1 MVIRCE
7 LLDKISAMKQ
17 TFLAAYPRIGTKKKR
32 TSVKEL
38 EKSPYYWFWA
48 YMRRNKEY
56 LECCDKNGAGKL
68 AKLYQDFGDIR
79 SEDFAEWWGGS
90 SQKGGYLFGE
100 TPNEINLKQLKDK
113 NEWSEDWNENI
124 AVFAVNLSIGR
135 RKLQQYFAAQLET
148 IHKGKRGR
156 KSMGGTATT
165 ARYKLY
171 RNYSVSNLKKMLEA
185 YDAWVK
191 NEALPKSERK
201 TMWEL
206 GESIRLVPVA
216 MPPTHKDF
224 QLQDNVKMRHNTM
237 TVAMS
242 RYVKQAQIII
252 ANTSLGVF
260 PKSTVT

>member
-1 MVIRCE
+1 MVKFFE
-7 LLDKISAMKQ
+7 PTP
-17 TFLAAYPRIGTKKKR
+17 TFGTKHKR
-32 TSVKEL
+32 LAPSKQE
-38 EKSPYYWFWA
+38 ESPYYWFWA

-56 LECCDKNGAGKL
+56 IKCCDKNGAGKL

-79 SEDFAEWWGGS
+79 GEDFAEWWGGN

-100 TPNEINLKQLKDK
+100 TPNEINLRQLKDK
-113 NEWSEDWNENI
+113 NEWSEEWNENI
-124 AVFAVNLSIGR
+124 AVFAINLSIGR

-156 KSMGGTATT
+156 RSMGNTAST

-185 YDAWVK
+185 YDAWLK
-191 NEALPKSERK
+191 NESLPKTERK

-216 MPPTHKDF
+216 MPPTHRDF

-260 PKSTVT
+260 PKSTVD

>member
-1 MVIRCE
+1 
-7 LLDKISAMKQ
+7 MKQ
-17 TFLAAYPRIGTKKKR
+17 TFLAAYPRIGTKNKR
-32 TSVKEL
+32 TPVKEL

-56 LECCDKNGAGKL
+56 LKCCDNNGAGKL
-68 AKLYQDFGDIR
+68 GKLYKDFGDIR
-79 SEDFAEWWGGS
+79 NEDFAEWWGGS

-100 TPNEINLKQLKDK
+100 TPNDINLRQLKDK
-113 NEWSEDWNENI
+113 SEWSEDWNENI

-185 YDAWVK
+185 YDAWVT
-191 NEALPKSERK
+191 NEALPKPERK

-260 PKSTVT
+260 PKSTVD